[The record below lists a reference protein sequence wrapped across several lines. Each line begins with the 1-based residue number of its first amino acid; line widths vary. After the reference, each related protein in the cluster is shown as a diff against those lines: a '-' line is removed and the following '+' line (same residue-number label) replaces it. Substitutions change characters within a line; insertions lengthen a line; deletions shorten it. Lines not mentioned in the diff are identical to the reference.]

1 MNIKC
6 TYYLHLNSVQKKNIS
21 NHSLVRDN
29 VDDEDELD
37 DELDA
42 DSRLEFAALN
52 LGIITCIDLR

>member
-1 MNIKC
+1 MYILSTFELC
-6 TYYLHLNSVQKKNIS
+6 AKKNIS